1 MIRNAVVAGQF
12 YPAQAHKL
20 RADVEGYV
28 AGAHV
33 PSDTAGAV
41 CRGLIV
47 PHAGYV
53 YSGPVAGSGYACL
66 ASLDKSAHTT
76 VVVLA
81 PSHHVWFKG
90 ATLPEA
96 DVFRTPLGDIDVSS
110 AARLLT
116 KGSLVFTSGEAH
128 ALEHAIEV
136 QLPFL
141 QVSLTDFSIIP
152 LVLGEANTED
162 LAQELLALGLSDMLV
177 IASSDLSHYDPYDMA
192 VEHDRATIGHILN
205 GEGDKL
211 GGDDA
216 CGFMPIK
223 TILAIARLRGWKSR
237 LVDYRNSGDTAG
249 DKSAVVGYASIG
261 FWEDRH
267 EHEQT

>member
-12 YPAQAHKL
+12 YPAQTHEL
-20 RADVEGYV
+20 RSDVEGYI
-28 AGAHV
+28 AGAHL
-33 PSDTAGAV
+33 PADTTGAV

-53 YSGPVAGSGYACL
+53 YSGPVAGGGYACL
-66 ASLDKSAHTT
+66 ASLDESAHTT

-90 ATLPEA
+90 AALPEA
-96 DVFRTPLGDIDVSS
+96 DVFRTPLGDIDISS
-110 AARLLT
+110 AAKLLT
-116 KGSLVFTSGEAH
+116 KGSSVFTSGEAH
-128 ALEHAIEV
+128 ALEHAVEV

-152 LVLGEANTED
+152 LVLGEVDTES
-162 LAQELLALGLSDMLV
+162 LAHELLALDLPNMLV
-177 IASSDLSHYDPYDMA
+177 VASSDLSHYDPYDMA
-192 VEHDRATIGHILN
+192 VEHDRTTIANILK

-216 CGFMPIK
+216 CGFMPIR
-223 TILAIARLRGWKSR
+223 TILAMAHLRGWKSR

-261 FWEDRH
+261 FWEDRNGH
-267 EHEQT
+267 E